1 ELHCLSNFT
10 FLRGASH
17 PHELVEQADS
27 LGYAALAIT
36 DECSVAGVVRAHM
49 AAQDRRLKLI
59 IGSEFRLVCGLK
71 LVALAIDRRGYG
83 RLCRLITRGRR
94 AAGKGHYSITR
105 AELEAAGL
113 EQCFILWLPA
123 ARPSPEELRWLA
135 GRFPDRVR
143 IAVELLREGSDRERL
158 AALAQIGAQC
168 RGALRA
174 LLPRRSGHRRLRA
187 PSGDSVSGQGL
198 GGELARVLLP
208 GGDLGGPAAR
218 RGAAVRALH
227 LARAQRAARHRHR
240 FRARAARGGAAVRLS
255 QVRSRARRARRDRH
269 HVPAAQRA
277 ARPRQGLWP
286 RCRRQRPA
294 GEGHAMVGWERGDR
308 ATRARRRLR
317 SLESLARAA
326 LA

>member
-1 ELHCLSNFT
+1 MRAKQRSADVLVMSSESTATALPPYAELHCLSNFT

-83 RLCRLITRGRR
+83 RLCRRITRGRR
-94 AAGKGHYSITR
+94 VAGKGHYSITR

-123 ARPSPEELRWLA
+123 AQPSPEELHWLA
-135 GRFPDRVR
+135 GRFPGKLR
-143 IAVELLREGSDRERL
+143 IAVELLRDGRDRERL

-168 RGALRA
+168 GVAL
-174 LLPRRSGHRRLRA
+174 
-187 PSGDSVSGQGL
+187 
-198 GGELARVLLP
+198 
-208 GGDLGGPAAR
+208 
-218 RGAAVRALH
+218 
-227 LARAQRAARHRHR
+227 
-240 FRARAARGGAAVRLS
+240 
-255 QVRSRARRARRDRH
+255 
-269 HVPAAQRA
+269 
-277 ARPRQGLWP
+277 
-286 RCRRQRPA
+286 
-294 GEGHAMVGWERGDR
+294 
-308 ATRARRRLR
+308 
-317 SLESLARAA
+317 
-326 LA
+326 